1 MDLQKIMEQA
11 QKMQQNLSNIEEELK
26 ETIYEGTSQGVTV
39 KVNGS
44 CEMQEIV
51 IPEDLMN
58 ADDREMLQDLI
69 LIAQN
74 EAVGKAAADREDKL
88 GAATAGLKL
97 PGM

>member
-1 MDLQKIMEQA
+1 MDLTKLMEQA
-11 QKMQQNLSNIEEELK
+11 KKMQQDLADMENELN
-26 ETIYEGTSQGVTV
+26 ETVYEGASQGVIV
-39 KVNGS
+39 KVNGK

-51 IPEDLMN
+51 IPEEMMN
-58 ADDREMLQDLI
+58 PDDREMLQDLI

>member
-1 MDLQKIMEQA
+1 MDLKSLMEQA
-11 QKMQQNLSNIEEELK
+11 QQMQQNLSNIEEELG
-26 ETIYEGTSQGVTV
+26 ETVYEGNSQGVVV
-39 KVNGS
+39 KVNGR

-51 IPEDLMN
+51 IPEDMMN

-74 EAVGKAAADREDKL
+74 EAVGKAAKDKEEKL

>member
-1 MDLQKIMEQA
+1 MDLKSILEQA
-11 QKMQQNLSNIEEELK
+11 QKMQQDLSDIEAKLN
-26 ETIYEGTSQGVTV
+26 ETVYEGTSQGVTV
-39 KVNGS
+39 KVNGR

-51 IPEDLMN
+51 IPDDLVNPEDK
-58 ADDREMLQDLI
+58 EMLQDLI

-74 EAVGKAAADREDKL
+74 EAVGKAAKDKEEKL

>member
-1 MDLQKIMEQA
+1 MDLTKLMEQA
-11 QKMQQNLSNIEEELK
+11 KKMQQDLADMENELN
-26 ETIYEGTSQGVTV
+26 ETVYEGASQGVIV
-39 KVNGS
+39 KVNGK

-51 IPEDLMN
+51 IPEEMMN
-58 ADDREMLQDLI
+58 PDDREMLQDLI

-74 EAVGKAAADREDKL
+74 DAVGKAAADKEEKL